1 MMTKKLESTTMAV
14 VYVAR
19 GNKPKTGSTS
29 SQQSV
34 SLPVNEEKRGSK
46 RASSSVADKP
56 PKKLKKGIIDL
67 TENDEQN
74 IDADLGRVIAKVSG
88 RAKPTTSAKDTERK
102 KEKKKDKKR
111 SHEESTSQKDNV
123 TQDPPEG
130 ASNVEELKESK
141 KKKKSKKVPSNSTT
155 AVPNDST
162 SGKQIDPQGAIYET
176 TKNPS
181 QDKIS
186 GPNNESSN
194 SCLQPPPNKMPV
206 STIPETLEE
215 DHSQETPITEHASK
229 GATLEE
235 ISTADSPPKGNPE
248 ENRQASPSIV
258 ANNQMK
264 EDSPKG
270 NTSS

>member
-1 MMTKKLESTTMAV
+1 MSRYASFLLYFSFLIHIFELNFHV
-14 VYVAR
+14 
-19 GNKPKTGSTS
+19 S
-29 SQQSV
+29 SQ
-34 SLPVNEEKRGSK
+34 
-46 RASSSVADKP
+46 
-56 PKKLKKGIIDL
+56 
-67 TENDEQN
+67 QN

-123 TQDPPEG
+123 IQDPLEG

-141 KKKKSKKVPSNSTT
+141 KKKKSKKVPSSSTT

-194 SCLQPPPNKMPV
+194 SCLQPPPNKVGFRIFLLYLAIFLSNLFFLAMCL
-206 STIPETLEE
+206 STPLVLFFLL
-215 DHSQETPITEHASK
+215 DACFY
-229 GATLEE
+229 
-235 ISTADSPPKGNPE
+235 
-248 ENRQASPSIV
+248 
-258 ANNQMK
+258 
-264 EDSPKG
+264 
-270 NTSS
+270 NT